1 MSHRTPTRSTASV
14 RQQTPANTPAT
25 NVFHLHLVH
34 LFCSI
39 RSRFLFQTH
48 LRLEPNND
56 QQAILATIPFSS
68 NATYIIAFLQ
78 PCALHSQDFAI
89 CHRECIEFENPDR
102 CGSAFSPDSVRKISC
117 LFNAIN
123 AVKTL
128 FLSILDFTRNGIK
141 HTNTYSQS
149 RVHAAC
155 KQTTTIHDMMK
166 LQYCRIRM
174 FHDSTTCR
182 GFNTS
187 ETLTMTYTIHPMHS
201 AFIKIPT
208 RTCT

>member
-1 MSHRTPTRSTASV
+1 M
-14 RQQTPANTPAT
+14 NE
-25 NVFHLHLVH
+25 NM
-34 LFCSI
+34 
-39 RSRFLFQTH
+39 
-48 LRLEPNND
+48 ND
-56 QQAILATIPFSS
+56 TIKP
-68 NATYIIAFLQ
+68 FLQ
-78 PCALHSQDFAI
+78 HCTLRSQDFAA
-89 CHRECIEFENPDR
+89 CNRECIEFENPDR

-155 KQTTTIHDMMK
+155 KQNITIHDMMK

-174 FHDSTTCR
+174 FYDSTTCR
-182 GFNTS
+182 GVNTFNTFNHHDLYNS
-187 ETLTMTYTIHPMHS
+187 PNAQRIHKNTHLYMYEYIS
-201 AFIKIPT
+201 QIM
-208 RTCT
+208 